1 MPSFQHSLTQRLTI
15 EQAGP
20 PMDGK
25 RKIMIDVPQHAEP
38 TPDPQ
43 VDEHLE
49 RLRSRMRDTN
59 VSREDFLAVVK
70 QKVRD
75 GSYLSREAAEESA
88 SRLLDEDAAK
98 GGTYFK

>member
-1 MPSFQHSLTQRLTI
+1 MPSFQPSFTQRLTI
-15 EQAGP
+15 EQAGT

-25 RKIMIDVPQHAEP
+25 RKIMIDVPQHTEP
-38 TPDPQ
+38 SPDPA
-43 VDEHLE
+43 VDEHLD
-49 RLRSRMRDTN
+49 RLRNRMRDTT

-75 GSYLSREAAEESA
+75 GSYLTREAAEESA
-88 SRLLDEDAAK
+88 SRLLDEDEAN